1 LSPAEKRFLYVQSI
15 PVNCSSKPLIVLRLI
30 HHIFCA
36 LPASGKINPGSRS
49 MMKKQAVIQL
59 IRQHER
65 ELSDRYGVKSL
76 ALFGSVVR
84 DEANPASD
92 IDLLVEFDRPVGLFG
107 LFALQDRLEE
117 IFGCKVDLGTPDSLK
132 PRLRASVISEMEY
145 VS

>member
-1 LSPAEKRFLYVQSI
+1 
-15 PVNCSSKPLIVLRLI
+15 
-30 HHIFCA
+30 
-36 LPASGKINPGSRS
+36 
-49 MMKKQAVIQL
+49 MMKKQNVIQL

-65 ELSDRYGVKSL
+65 ELSDSFAVKSL

-84 DEANPASD
+84 DEANPTSD

-117 IFGCKVDLGTPDSLK
+117 IFGCKIDLGTPNSLK
-132 PRLRASVISEMEY
+132 PRLRASVLSEMEY

>member
-1 LSPAEKRFLYVQSI
+1 LQ
-15 PVNCSSKPLIVLRLI
+15 
-30 HHIFCA
+30 
-36 LPASGKINPGSRS
+36 SGKIKPESKS
-49 MMKKQAVIQL
+49 MMKKQKVIQL
-59 IRQHER
+59 LKQHNR
-65 ELSDRYGVKSL
+65 ELSDRFGVKSL
-76 ALFGSVVR
+76 ALFGSVAR

-117 IFGCKVDLGTPDSLK
+117 IFGCKVDIGTPDSLK